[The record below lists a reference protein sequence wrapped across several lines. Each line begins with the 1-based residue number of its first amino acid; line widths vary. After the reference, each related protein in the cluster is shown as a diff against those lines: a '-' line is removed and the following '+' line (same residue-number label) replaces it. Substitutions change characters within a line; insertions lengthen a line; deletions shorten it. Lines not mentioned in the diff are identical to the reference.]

1 MVNDPVG
8 DFIIQLKN
16 AGMVRKNTV
25 SIPYSKLKHAVADKL
40 VEAGFITDADK
51 RGKKVKKTLDITLK
65 YDAGGAHQIQ
75 GVQRIS
81 KPGRRLYL
89 SVAEIFPV
97 KFGKGKRILSTP
109 AGILTG
115 EEAREKNVGGEE
127 LFIIW

>member
-16 AGMVRKNTV
+16 AGMVKKARV
-25 SIPYSKLKHAVADKL
+25 QIPYSKLKHAIADKL
-40 VEAGFITDADK
+40 KEVGFVAEVEK
-51 RGKKVKKTLDITLK
+51 HGKKVKKTLDITLK
-65 YDAGGAHQIQ
+65 YQTNGEHAIQ
-75 GVQRIS
+75 GVQRVS

-89 SVAEIFPV
+89 GVSEIFPV
-97 KFGKGKRILSTP
+97 KFGRGKRVISTP

>member
-16 AGMVRKNTV
+16 AGMARKKEV
-25 SIPYSKLKHAVADKL
+25 SVPYSKLKASIADKL
-40 VEAGFITDADK
+40 VTSGYIASADK
-51 RGKKVKKTLDITLK
+51 HGKKMKKTLDIVLK
-65 YDAGGAHQIQ
+65 YSEEGVHQIQ
-75 GVQRIS
+75 GVKRVS

-115 EEAREKNVGGEE
+115 EEAKEKNVGGEE

>member
-8 DFIIQLKN
+8 DFIIQIKN
-16 AGMVRKNTV
+16 AGMAKKSTV
-25 SIPYSKLKHAVADKL
+25 SVPYSKLKHAIAEKL
-40 VEAGFITDADK
+40 VSAGFIVGAEK

-65 YDAGGAHQIQ
+65 YAGTVHQIQ
-75 GVQRIS
+75 GVKRVS

-109 AGILTG
+109 LGILTG
-115 EEAREKNVGGEE
+115 EEAKEKNVGGEE